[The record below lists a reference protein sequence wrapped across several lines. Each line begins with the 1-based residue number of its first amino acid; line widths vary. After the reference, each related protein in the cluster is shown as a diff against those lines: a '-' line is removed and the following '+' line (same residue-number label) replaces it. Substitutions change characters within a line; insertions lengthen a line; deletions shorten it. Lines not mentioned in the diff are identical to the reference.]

1 MLILFESKVINK
13 LKSLGTNKDNENED
27 LTSSGRD
34 PTRNHTGGRWY
45 HWGGKYRRVPHDLVF
60 LDKMTLRTTWYWW
73 FLVDHKINVC
83 PLWYLTSTD
92 LHNCKRGR
100 RNISCMMT
108 LMNAMIFE
116 AKKEIFMWINQVNSK
131 WISCFKLLLVNF
143 LV

>member
-34 PTRNHTGGRWY
+34 PTSNHTGGRWY
-45 HWGGKYRRVPHDLVF
+45 HWGGKYRRVPYDLVF

-83 PLWYLTSTD
+83 PL
-92 LHNCKRGR
+92 
-100 RNISCMMT
+100 
-108 LMNAMIFE
+108 
-116 AKKEIFMWINQVNSK
+116 
-131 WISCFKLLLVNF
+131 
-143 LV
+143 